1 MRREIKDNCNSSY
14 TYYYI
19 SLSDNLANEA
29 IARSRSGSISDS
41 RQREIET
48 EAQKAAIKKSL
59 FDMLSNYPE
68 EDASELWRCLYEAH
82 VHRKSGIDDPDT
94 IARVISADQSWKK
107 SSGHAFEEF
116 IKETGTEALS
126 GTGVEFILQRDL
138 SVLIEG
144 NELANQQR
152 DVDWLK
158 HQTAASVFDLYALVE
173 HNGAKYCFGCIQS
186 KTSIRDRV
194 TRDREPSMQAMDHF
208 FWSIAITL
216 DGAFLR
222 MPKFVGMVNGG
233 TDEYASNGWHGMY
246 VLSRISSE
254 GRIYHT
260 DIAFGILREHAQLAA
275 DYWLNQRQW
284 FNRNWLPGQQ

>member
-1 MRREIKDNCNSSY
+1 MKREIKNSCNSSY

-19 SLSDNLANEA
+19 SLSDDLTSEA
-29 IARSRSGSISDS
+29 ASRSRTGAISEAKL
-41 RQREIET
+41 REIET
-48 EAQKAAIKKSL
+48 AAQKAAIKKSL
-59 FDMLSNYPE
+59 YEMLSNYPN
-68 EDASELWRCLYEAH
+68 EDASDLWRCLYEAH
-82 VHRKSGIDDPDT
+82 VHRKSGIDDPET

-116 IKETGTEALS
+116 IKEIGTEALS
-126 GTGVEFILQRDL
+126 GTGIELILQRDL
-138 SVLIEG
+138 SVLIDG
-144 NELANQQR
+144 DELANQKR
-152 DVDWLK
+152 DIDWLK
-158 HQTAASVFDLYALVE
+158 HQTAASVFDLYAIVE
-173 HNGAKYCFGCIQS
+173 RDDKRYCFGCIQS

-233 TDEYASNGWHGMY
+233 TDEYANNGWHGMY
-246 VLSRISSE
+246 VLSHIPSE

-260 DIAFGILREHAQLAA
+260 DIAFDILRNHASSAA

-284 FNRNWLPGQQ
+284 FNRDWLPGQQ